1 MIVGRL
7 GAAGGLLLG
16 MPGGSAGGT
25 RAGLEGTRGTAP
37 EFGSPP
43 KAVWAGPGRDGTGG
57 AENAGEGLRA
67 AGGPGVGPLTAGG
80 RLGGGAAAEAARD
93 AGGGLGSLAI
103 QLSSTGG
110 GTGVEMVVVLMSP
123 MRTRA
128 SFRA

>member
-1 MIVGRL
+1 MGRF

-25 RAGLEGTRGTAP
+25 RAGLEGMRGTAP

-43 KAVWAGPGRDGTGG
+43 GPPGREGTGG
-57 AENAGEGLRA
+57 TNAPEGLRG

-80 RLGGGAAAEAARD
+80 RLGGGAVAEAGRD
-93 AGGGLGSLAI
+93 ANGGLCSFAS